1 MKNVQGDIIVIKTRQ
16 PATSI
21 LIKHGKTE
29 AKQLNGSEAELP
41 KFDDPQS
48 VAEFFFK
55 DEAYRQKF
63 ASMSLEGRES
73 VEIDFQS
80 LYSFDQ
86 NLALSLIEKPEETL
100 KILENAA
107 KNQLSV
113 EEPEYASKLPYVKV
127 QVVNL
132 FEATPIRKIG
142 AEDLY
147 KLRMVKG
154 LVVKATVVKP
164 KILEAAFECLR
175 CGTRQHI
182 PQTEGKR
189 VKPVKCSNPHCMR
202 AGPFRFVPKESR
214 MINVQD
220 IWIQETPEE
229 LPAGQLP
236 RAFHI
241 RAYGELVD
249 KARPGDLIAVVGI
262 VQPVEIKE
270 SSNTFDICMVA
281 NSITVLNKEPEAMP
295 DPSELEKIKELA
307 KDPWIHRKII
317 MSIAPAIYG
326 YEEVKEA
333 IMYLLFGGVPKEREG
348 TKIRGEINVLLVGD
362 PGTAKTQLLKFVQSV
377 APRGV
382 YCSGRGS
389 TGAGLT
395 AACQRDPD
403 TGEMTLEAGALVL
416 ADRGVVCIDEIE
428 KMRPEDR
435 VNIHEPLESQ
445 TISVAKGGIVATLNA
460 RTAVLAAANP
470 VFGRYNVFKTIF
482 ENLASLPATLLSRF
496 DLIFLMLDKPEP
508 ERDKK
513 LAEHILNL
521 HRGTVPPPPI
531 PRELLRK
538 YIAYARQINPE
549 LTPEAAQLLND
560 FYTKVRARVEKV
572 ETLTEIGA
580 RQLEALVRIAE
591 ARARAALRDKVLQE
605 DAAAAIKITAQSLK
619 QIGVDVETGEIDAE
633 MLLTGKPK
641 SVRDKMSL
649 ILSLI
654 LNMEMESGL
663 ADKQALLDTL
673 EQEYNIPKHEALRL
687 INQLIREGA
696 IFEPKEGFLKKT

>member
-1 MKNVQGDIIVIKTRQ
+1 MTNSD
-16 PATSI
+16 
-21 LIKHGKTE
+21 
-29 AKQLNGSEAELP
+29 ELP

-55 DEAYRQKF
+55 DEVYRQKF

-107 KNQLSV
+107 KNQLLI

-236 RAFHI
+236 RSFHI

-270 SSNTFDICMVA
+270 SSNTFDLCMVA
-281 NSITVLNKEPEAMP
+281 NSITILNKEPEAIP
-295 DPSELEKIKELA
+295 DPSELEKIKQLA
-307 KDPWIHRKII
+307 NDPWIHRKII
-317 MSIAPAIYG
+317 ASIAPAIYG

-416 ADRGVVCIDEIE
+416 ADRGIVCIDEIE

-560 FYTKVRARVEKV
+560 FYTKVRARIERY

-591 ARARAALRDKVLQE
+591 ARARAALRDKVLPE

-663 ADKQALLDTL
+663 AEKQALLETL
-673 EQEYNIPKHEALRL
+673 EKEYSIPKHEALKL

-696 IFEPKEGFLKKT
+696 IFEPREGFLKKT

>member
-1 MKNVQGDIIVIKTRQ
+1 MEG
-16 PATSI
+16 
-21 LIKHGKTE
+21 
-29 AKQLNGSEAELP
+29 LP

-48 VAEFFFK
+48 LAEQFFK
-55 DEAYRQKF
+55 NETFRKQF
-63 ASMSLEGRES
+63 ASIGLESKES
-73 VEIDFQS
+73 IEVDFQN

-86 NLALSLIEKPEETL
+86 NLATSLIEKPEETL
-100 KILENAA
+100 QILENAA
-107 KNQLSV
+107 KNQLLI
-113 EEPEYASKLPYVKV
+113 EDPEYASKLPTVKIRI
-127 QVVNL
+127 VNL
-132 FEATPIRKIG
+132 FEVTPIRKIG

-147 KLRMVKG
+147 KLRMVRG
-154 LVVKATVVKP
+154 LVVKTTVVKP

-182 PQTEGKR
+182 LQTEGKR

-214 MINVQD
+214 MVNVQD

-236 RAFHI
+236 RSFHI

-249 KARPGDLIAVVGI
+249 KARPGDLVAVVGI

-270 SSNTFDICMVA
+270 SSNTFDLCMVA
-281 NSITVLNKEPEAMP
+281 NSITILNKEPEAIP
-295 DPSELEKIKELA
+295 DPSELEKIKDLA
-307 KDPWIHRKII
+307 NDPWIHRKII
-317 MSIAPAIYG
+317 QSIAPAIYG

-348 TKIRGEINVLLVGD
+348 TKIRGEINILLVGD

-416 ADRGVVCIDEIE
+416 ADRGIVCIDELE

-445 TISVAKGGIVATLNA
+445 TISIAKGGIVATLNA

-470 VFGRYNVFKTIF
+470 VFGRYNVYKNIF

-496 DLIFLMLDKPEP
+496 DLIFLMLDRPEP

-521 HRGTVPPPPI
+521 HRGTIPPPPI

-560 FYTKVRARVEKV
+560 FYTKIRAKIETT

-591 ARARAALRDKVLQE
+591 ARARAALRDKVLPE
-605 DAAAAIKITAQSLK
+605 DAAAAIKITTQSLK
-619 QIGVDVETGEIDAE
+619 QIGIDAETGEIDID
-633 MLLTGKPK
+633 MILTGKPK
-641 SVRDKMSL
+641 GQRERMAAILTLL
-649 ILSLI
+649 I
-654 LNMEMESGL
+654 EMEKETGL
-663 ADKQALLDTL
+663 VERQALFNAL
-673 EQEYNIPKHEALRL
+673 EQQYNIPKNEALKL

-696 IFEPKEGFLKKT
+696 IFEPKEGYLKKT

>member
-1 MKNVQGDIIVIKTRQ
+1 MEG
-16 PATSI
+16 
-21 LIKHGKTE
+21 
-29 AKQLNGSEAELP
+29 LP

-48 VAEFFFK
+48 LAEQFFK
-55 DEAYRQKF
+55 NETFRKQF
-63 ASMSLEGRES
+63 ASIGLESKES
-73 VEIDFQS
+73 IEVDFQN

-86 NLALSLIEKPEETL
+86 NLATSLIEKPEETL
-100 KILENAA
+100 QILENAA
-107 KNQLSV
+107 KNQLLI
-113 EEPEYASKLPYVKV
+113 EDPEYASKLPTVKIRI
-127 QVVNL
+127 VNL
-132 FEATPIRKIG
+132 FEVTPIRKIG
-142 AEDLY
+142 AGDLY
-147 KLRMVKG
+147 KLRMVRG
-154 LVVKATVVKP
+154 LVVKTTVVKP

-182 PQTEGKR
+182 LQTEGKR

-236 RAFHI
+236 RSFHI

-249 KARPGDLIAVVGI
+249 KARPGDLVAVVGI

-270 SSNTFDICMVA
+270 SSNTFDLCMVA
-281 NSITVLNKEPEAMP
+281 NSITILNKEPEAIP

-317 MSIAPAIYG
+317 QSIAPAIYG

-348 TKIRGEINVLLVGD
+348 TKIRGEINILLVGD

-416 ADRGVVCIDEIE
+416 ADRGIVCIDELE

-445 TISVAKGGIVATLNA
+445 TISIAKGGIVATLNA

-470 VFGRYNVFKTIF
+470 VFGRYNVYKNIF

-496 DLIFLMLDKPEP
+496 DLIFLMLDRPEP

-521 HRGTVPPPPI
+521 HRGTIPPPPI

-560 FYTKVRARVEKV
+560 FYTKIRAKIETT

-591 ARARAALRDKVLQE
+591 ARARAALRDKVLPE
-605 DAAAAIKITAQSLK
+605 DAAAAIKITTQSLK
-619 QIGVDVETGEIDAE
+619 QIGIDAETGEIDID
-633 MLLTGKPK
+633 LILTGKPK
-641 SVRDKMSL
+641 GQREKMAAILTLL
-649 ILSLI
+649 I
-654 LNMEMESGL
+654 EMEKETGL
-663 ADKQALLDTL
+663 VERQALFNAL
-673 EQEYNIPKHEALRL
+673 EQQYNIPKNEALKL

-696 IFEPKEGFLKKT
+696 IFEPKEGYLKKT

>member
-1 MKNVQGDIIVIKTRQ
+1 
-16 PATSI
+16 
-21 LIKHGKTE
+21 
-29 AKQLNGSEAELP
+29 
-41 KFDDPQS
+41 
-48 VAEFFFK
+48 
-55 DEAYRQKF
+55 
-63 ASMSLEGRES
+63 
-73 VEIDFQS
+73 
-80 LYSFDQ
+80 
-86 NLALSLIEKPEETL
+86 
-100 KILENAA
+100 
-107 KNQLSV
+107 
-113 EEPEYASKLPYVKV
+113 
-127 QVVNL
+127 
-132 FEATPIRKIG
+132 
-142 AEDLY
+142 
-147 KLRMVKG
+147 
-154 LVVKATVVKP
+154 
-164 KILEAAFECLR
+164 
-175 CGTRQHI
+175 
-182 PQTEGKR
+182 
-189 VKPVKCSNPHCMR
+189 
-202 AGPFRFVPKESR
+202 
-214 MINVQD
+214 
-220 IWIQETPEE
+220 
-229 LPAGQLP
+229 
-236 RAFHI
+236 
-241 RAYGELVD
+241 
-249 KARPGDLIAVVGI
+249 
-262 VQPVEIKE
+262 
-270 SSNTFDICMVA
+270 
-281 NSITVLNKEPEAMP
+281 
-295 DPSELEKIKELA
+295 
-307 KDPWIHRKII
+307 
-317 MSIAPAIYG
+317 
-326 YEEVKEA
+326 
-333 IMYLLFGGVPKEREG
+333 
-348 TKIRGEINVLLVGD
+348 
-362 PGTAKTQLLKFVQSV
+362 
-377 APRGV
+377 
-382 YCSGRGS
+382 
-389 TGAGLT
+389 
-395 AACQRDPD
+395 
-403 TGEMTLEAGALVL
+403 MTLEAGALVL
-416 ADRGVVCIDEIE
+416 ADRGIVCIDEIE

-560 FYTKVRARVEKV
+560 FYTKVRARIEKY

-591 ARARAALRDKVLQE
+591 ARARAALRDKVLPE

-663 ADKQALLDTL
+663 ADKQALLETL
-673 EQEYNIPKHEALRL
+673 EKEYTIPKHEAVKL

-696 IFEPKEGFLKKT
+696 IFEPREGFLKKT

>member
-1 MKNVQGDIIVIKTRQ
+1 MTNSD
-16 PATSI
+16 
-21 LIKHGKTE
+21 
-29 AKQLNGSEAELP
+29 ELP

-107 KNQLSV
+107 KNQLLI

-189 VKPVKCSNPHCMR
+189 IKPVKCSNPHCMR

-236 RAFHI
+236 RSFHI

-249 KARPGDLIAVVGI
+249 KARPGDLVAVVGI

-270 SSNTFDICMVA
+270 SSNTFDLCMVA
-281 NSITVLNKEPEAMP
+281 NSITILNKEPEATP
-295 DPSELEKIKELA
+295 DPSELEKIKQLA
-307 KDPWIHRKII
+307 NDPWIHRKII
-317 MSIAPAIYG
+317 QSIAPAIYG

-416 ADRGVVCIDEIE
+416 ADRGIVCIDEIE

-508 ERDKK
+508 ERDRK

-521 HRGTVPPPPI
+521 HRGAVPPPPI

-560 FYTKVRARVEKV
+560 FYTKVRARIERY

-591 ARARAALRDKVLQE
+591 ARARAALRDKVLPE
-605 DAAAAIKITAQSLK
+605 DAAAAIKITTQSLK

-633 MLLTGKPK
+633 MLMTGKPK
-641 SVRDKMSL
+641 SMRDKMSL

-654 LNMEMESGL
+654 INMERESGL
-663 ADKQALLDTL
+663 VDKQALLETL
-673 EQEYNIPKHEALRL
+673 EKEYTIPKHEAVRL

>member
-1 MKNVQGDIIVIKTRQ
+1 MEG
-16 PATSI
+16 
-21 LIKHGKTE
+21 
-29 AKQLNGSEAELP
+29 LP

-48 VAEFFFK
+48 LAEQFFK
-55 DEAYRQKF
+55 NETFRKQF
-63 ASMSLEGRES
+63 ASIGLESKES
-73 VEIDFQS
+73 IEVDFQN

-86 NLALSLIEKPEETL
+86 NLATSLIEKPEETL
-100 KILENAA
+100 QILENAA
-107 KNQLSV
+107 KNQLLI
-113 EEPEYASKLPYVKV
+113 EDPEYASKLPSVKIRII
-127 QVVNL
+127 NL
-132 FEATPIRKIG
+132 FEVTPIRKIG

-147 KLRMVKG
+147 KLRMVRG
-154 LVVKATVVKP
+154 LVVKTTVVKP

-182 PQTEGKR
+182 LQTEGKR

-214 MINVQD
+214 MVNVQD

-236 RAFHI
+236 RSFHI

-249 KARPGDLIAVVGI
+249 KARPGDLVAVVGI

-270 SSNTFDICMVA
+270 SSNTFDLCMVA
-281 NSITVLNKEPEAMP
+281 NSITILNKEPEAIP
-295 DPSELEKIKELA
+295 DPSELEKIKDLA
-307 KDPWIHRKII
+307 NDPWIHRKII
-317 MSIAPAIYG
+317 QSIAPAIYG

-348 TKIRGEINVLLVGD
+348 TKIRGEINILLVGD

-416 ADRGVVCIDEIE
+416 ADRGIVCIDELE

-445 TISVAKGGIVATLNA
+445 TISIAKGGIVATLNA

-470 VFGRYNVFKTIF
+470 VFGRYNVYKNIF

-496 DLIFLMLDKPEP
+496 DLIFLMLDRPEP

-521 HRGTVPPPPI
+521 HRGTIPPPPI

-560 FYTKVRARVEKV
+560 FYTKIRAKIETT

-591 ARARAALRDKVLQE
+591 ARARAALRDKVLPE
-605 DAAAAIKITAQSLK
+605 DAAAAIKITTQSLK
-619 QIGVDVETGEIDAE
+619 QIGIDAETGEIDID
-633 MLLTGKPK
+633 MILTGKPK
-641 SVRDKMSL
+641 GQRERMAAILTLL
-649 ILSLI
+649 I
-654 LNMEMESGL
+654 EMEKETGL
-663 ADKQALLDTL
+663 VERQALFNAL
-673 EQEYNIPKHEALRL
+673 EQQYNIPKNEALKL

-696 IFEPKEGFLKKT
+696 IFEPKEGYLKKT

>member
-1 MKNVQGDIIVIKTRQ
+1 MEE
-16 PATSI
+16 P
-21 LIKHGKTE
+21 
-29 AKQLNGSEAELP
+29 P

-48 VAEFFFK
+48 LAEQFFK
-55 DEAYRQKF
+55 NETFRKQF
-63 ASMSLEGRES
+63 ASIGLEGKES
-73 VEIDFQS
+73 IEVDFQN
-80 LYSFDQ
+80 LYGFDQ
-86 NLALSLIEKPEETL
+86 NLAMSLIEKPEETL
-100 KILENAA
+100 QILENAA
-107 KNQLSV
+107 KNQLLI
-113 EEPEYASKLPYVKV
+113 EDPEYASKLEHLKV
-127 QVVNL
+127 RVVNL
-132 FEATPIRKIG
+132 FESKPIRKIG

-164 KILEAAFECLR
+164 KILEASFECLR
-175 CGTRQHI
+175 CGTRQRV

-189 VKPVKCSNPHCMR
+189 VKPVKCSNPHCKR
-202 AGPFRFVPKESR
+202 AGPFRFVPEESR

-236 RAFHI
+236 RSFHI

-270 SSNTFDICMVA
+270 SSNTFDLCMVA
-281 NSITVLNKEPEAMP
+281 NSITILNKEPESVP
-295 DPSELEKIKELA
+295 DQSELEKIKELA
-307 KDPWIHRKII
+307 KDPWIHHKII
-317 MSIAPAIYG
+317 QSIAPAIYG

-416 ADRGVVCIDEIE
+416 ADRGIVCIDELE

-445 TISVAKGGIVATLNA
+445 TISIAKGGIVATLNA

-470 VFGRYNVFKTIF
+470 VFGRYNVYKSIF

-496 DLIFLMLDKPEP
+496 DLIFLMLDRPEL

-521 HRGTVPPPPI
+521 HRGTIPPPPI

-560 FYTKVRARVEKV
+560 FYTKIRAKIETK

-591 ARARAALRDKVLQE
+591 ARARAALRDKVLPE
-605 DAAAAIKITAQSLK
+605 DAAAAIKIVTQSLK
-619 QIGVDVETGEIDAE
+619 QIGVDAETGEIDID
-633 MLLTGKPK
+633 MILTGKPK
-641 SVRDKMSL
+641 SLREKMAAILTLL
-649 ILSLI
+649 I
-654 LNMEMESGL
+654 EMEKETGFVER
-663 ADKQALLDTL
+663 QALLNAL
-673 EQEYNIPKHEALRL
+673 EQQYSIPKNEALKL

-696 IFEPKEGFLKKT
+696 IFEPKEGYLKKT

>member
-1 MKNVQGDIIVIKTRQ
+1 
-16 PATSI
+16 
-21 LIKHGKTE
+21 
-29 AKQLNGSEAELP
+29 
-41 KFDDPQS
+41 
-48 VAEFFFK
+48 
-55 DEAYRQKF
+55 
-63 ASMSLEGRES
+63 
-73 VEIDFQS
+73 
-80 LYSFDQ
+80 
-86 NLALSLIEKPEETL
+86 
-100 KILENAA
+100 
-107 KNQLSV
+107 
-113 EEPEYASKLPYVKV
+113 
-127 QVVNL
+127 
-132 FEATPIRKIG
+132 
-142 AEDLY
+142 
-147 KLRMVKG
+147 
-154 LVVKATVVKP
+154 
-164 KILEAAFECLR
+164 
-175 CGTRQHI
+175 
-182 PQTEGKR
+182 
-189 VKPVKCSNPHCMR
+189 
-202 AGPFRFVPKESR
+202 
-214 MINVQD
+214 
-220 IWIQETPEE
+220 
-229 LPAGQLP
+229 
-236 RAFHI
+236 
-241 RAYGELVD
+241 
-249 KARPGDLIAVVGI
+249 
-262 VQPVEIKE
+262 
-270 SSNTFDICMVA
+270 
-281 NSITVLNKEPEAMP
+281 
-295 DPSELEKIKELA
+295 
-307 KDPWIHRKII
+307 

>member
-1 MKNVQGDIIVIKTRQ
+1 MG
-16 PATSI
+16 
-21 LIKHGKTE
+21 E
-29 AKQLNGSEAELP
+29 SEPIMP
-41 KFDDPQS
+41 KFDDVQS
-48 VAEFFFK
+48 IAEMYFK
-55 DEAYRQKF
+55 REDYRKQL
-63 ASMSLEGRES
+63 ASIGLEGKES
-73 VEIDFQS
+73 IEVDFQN

-86 NLALSLIEKPEETL
+86 NLATSLIEKPEETI

-107 KNQLSV
+107 RNQLLV
-113 EEPEYASKLPYVKV
+113 EDPEYASKLEHLKV
-127 QVVNL
+127 RVVNL
-132 FEATPIRKIG
+132 FEAKPIRKIG

-154 LVVKATVVKP
+154 LVVKATAVKP

-175 CGTRQHI
+175 CGTRQRI
-182 PQTEGKR
+182 LQTEGKR
-189 VKPVKCSNPHCMR
+189 IKPVKCSNPHCMR
-202 AGPFRFVPKESR
+202 AGPFRFVPQESR

-236 RAFHI
+236 RSFHI

-270 SSNTFDICMVA
+270 SSNTFDLCMVA

-416 ADRGVVCIDEIE
+416 ADRGIVCIDEIE

-560 FYTKVRARVEKV
+560 FYTKIRARIEKI

-591 ARARAALRDKVLQE
+591 ARARAALRDKVLPE
-605 DAAAAIKITAQSLK
+605 DAAAAIKITSQSLK
-619 QIGVDVETGEIDAE
+619 QIGIDVETGEIDVD
-633 MLLTGKPK
+633 MIMTGKPK
-641 SVRDKMSL
+641 SVRDKMSA

-654 LNMEMESGL
+654 IKMEMESGL

>member
-1 MKNVQGDIIVIKTRQ
+1 MTNSD
-16 PATSI
+16 
-21 LIKHGKTE
+21 
-29 AKQLNGSEAELP
+29 ELP

-107 KNQLSV
+107 KNQLLI

-189 VKPVKCSNPHCMR
+189 IKPVKCSNPHCMR

-236 RAFHI
+236 RSFHI
-241 RAYGELVD
+241 SAYGELVD
-249 KARPGDLIAVVGI
+249 KARPGDLVAVVGI

-270 SSNTFDICMVA
+270 SSNTFDLCMVA
-281 NSITVLNKEPEAMP
+281 NSITILNKEPEATP

-317 MSIAPAIYG
+317 QSIAPAIYG

-416 ADRGVVCIDEIE
+416 ADRGIVCIDEIE

-560 FYTKVRARVEKV
+560 FYTKVRARIERY

-591 ARARAALRDKVLQE
+591 ARARAALRDKVLPE

-663 ADKQALLDTL
+663 ADKQALLETL
-673 EQEYNIPKHEALRL
+673 EKEYSIPKHEALKL
-687 INQLIREGA
+687 ITQLIREGA
-696 IFEPKEGFLKKT
+696 IFEPREGFLKKT

>member
-1 MKNVQGDIIVIKTRQ
+1 MEG
-16 PATSI
+16 
-21 LIKHGKTE
+21 
-29 AKQLNGSEAELP
+29 LP

-48 VAEFFFK
+48 LAEQFFK
-55 DEAYRQKF
+55 NETFRKQF
-63 ASMSLEGRES
+63 ASIGLESKES
-73 VEIDFQS
+73 IEVDFQN

-86 NLALSLIEKPEETL
+86 NLATSLIEKPEETL
-100 KILENAA
+100 QILESAA
-107 KNQLSV
+107 KNQLLI
-113 EEPEYASKLPYVKV
+113 EDPEYASKLPSVKIRII
-127 QVVNL
+127 NL
-132 FEATPIRKIG
+132 FEVTPIRKIG
-142 AEDLY
+142 AGDLY
-147 KLRMVKG
+147 KLRMVRG
-154 LVVKATVVKP
+154 LVVKTTVVKP

-182 PQTEGKR
+182 LQTEGKR

-236 RAFHI
+236 RSFHI

-270 SSNTFDICMVA
+270 SSNTFDLCMVA
-281 NSITVLNKEPEAMP
+281 NSITILNKEPEAIP

-317 MSIAPAIYG
+317 QSIAPAIYG

-348 TKIRGEINVLLVGD
+348 TKIRGEINILLVGD

-416 ADRGVVCIDEIE
+416 ADRGIVCIDELE

-445 TISVAKGGIVATLNA
+445 TISIAKGGIVATLNA

-470 VFGRYNVFKTIF
+470 VFGRYNVYKNIF

-496 DLIFLMLDKPEP
+496 DLIFLMLDRPEP

-521 HRGTVPPPPI
+521 HRGTIPPPPI

-560 FYTKVRARVEKV
+560 FYTKIRAKIETT

-591 ARARAALRDKVLQE
+591 ARARAALRDKVLPE
-605 DAAAAIKITAQSLK
+605 DAAAAIKITTQSLK
-619 QIGVDVETGEIDAE
+619 QIGIDAETGEIDID
-633 MLLTGKPK
+633 MILTGKPK
-641 SVRDKMSL
+641 GQREKMAAILTLL
-649 ILSLI
+649 I
-654 LNMEMESGL
+654 EMEKETGL
-663 ADKQALLDTL
+663 VERQALFNAL
-673 EQEYNIPKHEALRL
+673 EQQYSIPKNEALKL

-696 IFEPKEGFLKKT
+696 IFEPKEGYLKKT

>member
-1 MKNVQGDIIVIKTRQ
+1 MEE
-16 PATSI
+16 P
-21 LIKHGKTE
+21 
-29 AKQLNGSEAELP
+29 P

-48 VAEFFFK
+48 LTEQFFK
-55 DEAYRQKF
+55 NETFRKQF
-63 ASMSLEGRES
+63 ASIGLEGKES
-73 VEIDFQS
+73 IEVDFQN
-80 LYSFDQ
+80 LYGFDQ
-86 NLALSLIEKPEETL
+86 NLAMSLIEKPEETL
-100 KILENAA
+100 QILENAA
-107 KNQLSV
+107 KNQLLV
-113 EEPEYASKLPYVKV
+113 EDPEYASKLEHLKV
-127 QVVNL
+127 RVVNL
-132 FEATPIRKIG
+132 FESKPIRKIG

-164 KILEAAFECLR
+164 KILEASFECLR
-175 CGTRQHI
+175 CGTRQRV

-189 VKPVKCSNPHCMR
+189 VKPVKCSNPHCKR
-202 AGPFRFVPKESR
+202 AGPFRFVPQESR

-236 RAFHI
+236 RSFRI

-262 VQPVEIKE
+262 IQPVEIKE
-270 SSNTFDICMVA
+270 SSNTFDLCMVA
-281 NSITVLNKEPEAMP
+281 NSITILNKEPEAVP
-295 DPSELEKIKELA
+295 DQSELEKIKELA

-317 MSIAPAIYG
+317 QSIAPAIYG

-416 ADRGVVCIDEIE
+416 ADRGIVCIDELE

-445 TISVAKGGIVATLNA
+445 TISIAKGGIVATLNA

-470 VFGRYNVFKTIF
+470 VFGRYNVYKSIF

-496 DLIFLMLDKPEP
+496 DLIFLMLDRPEL

-521 HRGTVPPPPI
+521 HRGTIPSPPI

-560 FYTKVRARVEKV
+560 FYTKIRAKIETT

-591 ARARAALRDKVLQE
+591 ARARAALRDKVLPE
-605 DAAAAIKITAQSLK
+605 DAAAAIKIVTQSLK
-619 QIGVDVETGEIDAE
+619 QIGVDAETGEIDID
-633 MLLTGKPK
+633 MILTGKPK
-641 SVRDKMSL
+641 SQREKMAAILTLL
-649 ILSLI
+649 I
-654 LNMEMESGL
+654 EMEKETGFVER
-663 ADKQALLDTL
+663 QALLNAL
-673 EQEYNIPKHEALRL
+673 EQQYSIPKNEALKL

-696 IFEPKEGFLKKT
+696 IFEPKEGYLKKT

>member
-1 MKNVQGDIIVIKTRQ
+1 MD
-16 PATSI
+16 
-21 LIKHGKTE
+21 E
-29 AKQLNGSEAELP
+29 SEPIMP
-41 KFDDPQS
+41 KFDDVQS
-48 VAEFFFK
+48 IAEMYFK
-55 DEAYRQKF
+55 REDYRKQL
-63 ASMSLEGRES
+63 ASIGLEGKES
-73 VEIDFQS
+73 IEVDFQN

-86 NLALSLIEKPEETL
+86 NLATSLIEKPEETI

-107 KNQLSV
+107 RNQLLV
-113 EEPEYASKLPYVKV
+113 EDPEYASKLEHLKV
-127 QVVNL
+127 RVVNL
-132 FEATPIRKIG
+132 FEAKPIRKIG

-154 LVVKATVVKP
+154 LVVKATAVKP

-175 CGTRQHI
+175 CGTRQRI
-182 PQTEGKR
+182 LQTEGKR
-189 VKPVKCSNPHCMR
+189 IKPVKCSNPHCMR
-202 AGPFRFVPKESR
+202 AGPFRFVPQESR
-214 MINVQD
+214 MVNVQD

-236 RAFHI
+236 RSFHI

-270 SSNTFDICMVA
+270 SSNTFDLCMVA
-281 NSITVLNKEPEAMP
+281 NSITILNKEPEATP
-295 DPSELEKIKELA
+295 DQSELEKIKELA

-317 MSIAPAIYG
+317 QSIAPAIYG

-348 TKIRGEINVLLVGD
+348 TKIRGEINVLLIGD

-416 ADRGVVCIDEIE
+416 ADRGIVCIDEIE

-482 ENLASLPATLLSRF
+482 ENLATLPATLLSRF

-521 HRGTVPPPPI
+521 HRGAVPPPPI

-560 FYTKVRARVEKV
+560 FYTKVRARIERS

-591 ARARAALRDKVLQE
+591 ARARAALRDKVLPE
-605 DAAAAIKITAQSLK
+605 DAAAAIKITTQSLK

-633 MLLTGKPK
+633 MLMTGKPK
-641 SVRDKMSL
+641 SMRGKMSL

-654 LNMEMESGL
+654 INMERESGL
-663 ADKQALLDTL
+663 VDKQALLETL
-673 EQEYNIPKHEALRL
+673 EKEYVIPKHEAVRL